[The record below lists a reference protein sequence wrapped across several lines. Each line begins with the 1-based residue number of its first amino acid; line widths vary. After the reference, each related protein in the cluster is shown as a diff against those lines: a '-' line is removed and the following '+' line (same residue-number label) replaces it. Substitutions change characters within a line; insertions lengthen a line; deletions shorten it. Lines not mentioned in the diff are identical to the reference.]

1 MKRLLYDIQAAYN
14 SDRRDTGLPRDQM
27 TANPESQEQKTS
39 LNSVASPSLL
49 RTMKEE
55 VEGCGGLGKRKTGM
69 DGRK

>member
-1 MKRLLYDIQAAYN
+1 MKRILYDTQAAYN

-27 TANPESQEQKTS
+27 TAKPESQEQKTS

-55 VEGCGGLGKRKTGM
+55 VEGCRGLGKRKTGM